1 MEFDILMQY
10 YNKLRDQMSLID
22 SQKLHDWFCCAGIIT
37 RTSRNYTPEMKI
49 AKMASHLLSG
59 TYIFHIMLETLRNHS
74 DIFHDLVSEI
84 QVVLD
89 QKLLTGM
96 YVCM

>member
-1 MEFDILMQY
+1 
-10 YNKLRDQMSLID
+10 MSLID
-22 SQKLHDWFCCAGIIT
+22 CQNLHYWFCYAGII
-37 RTSRNYTPEMKI
+37 SRAYEMYTPEMII
-49 AKMASHLLSG
+49 AKMASLLLSG
-59 TYIFHIMLETLRNHS
+59 TCILHIMLETLRN
-74 DIFHDLVSEI
+74 HDLVSEI